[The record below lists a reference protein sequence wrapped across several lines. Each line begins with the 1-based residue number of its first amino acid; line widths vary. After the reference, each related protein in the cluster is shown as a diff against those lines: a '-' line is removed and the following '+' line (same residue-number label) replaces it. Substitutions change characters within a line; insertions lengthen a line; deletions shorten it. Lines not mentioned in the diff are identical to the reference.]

1 MTSRAIVIDD
11 QPAILKSMEMVFRL
25 RGWEV
30 YTAGTG
36 AEGLRL
42 VETLRPSVVVLD
54 IKLPDTSGL
63 RVLEQL
69 KARFPETHVIMI
81 TAYQSMDTTI
91 EAIKLGAF
99 DYIHKPI
106 DVDEMEAVIQ
116 QLEQINDASHPD
128 DVDDTHHTVDVEG
141 NQPRI
146 IARSRCMKDVFKSI
160 ALVSESRVT
169 VLIQGES
176 GTGKELIAGCIHHN
190 SQWSNEPFTVMDCST
205 LVEPLVESELFGY
218 EKGAFTGAEAARKG
232 RLELAGEGTV
242 FLDEIGEIPILLQ
255 SKLLRFLQAREFV
268 RIGGNRPIPSNARII
283 AATNRDLTELV
294 GEKKFR
300 QDLYYRLKVV
310 TIDVPPLRRRKS
322 DIPLLTSFFL
332 KKIAGD
338 CGSPEKRPAAGA
350 LELMHDYDWPG
361 NVRELENFLTR
372 AAVMT
377 KSLILTK
384 EYLQACL
391 EDSPTLPSTDGD
403 SRLGDTDER
412 EHIISVLNE
421 CDWHLGNASKQLG
434 VSRPTL
440 RSRMKKYGLSKTA
453 EGNNRAPWRRK
464 VVNEKTAT

>member
-1 MTSRAIVIDD
+1 MTLRALVIDD

-36 AEGLRL
+36 ADGLRFAA
-42 VETLRPSVVVLD
+42 TLHPSVVVLD
-54 IKLPDTSGL
+54 IKLPDMSGL

-69 KARFPETHVIMI
+69 KAGFPETHVIMI

-99 DYIHKPI
+99 DYVHKPI

-116 QLEQINDASHPD
+116 QLEQINDARRSLDSDAAYHS
-128 DVDDTHHTVDVEG
+128 VDVEG
-141 NQPRI
+141 RQPRI
-146 IARSRCMKDVFKSI
+146 IGRSRCMKDVFKSI

-176 GTGKELIAGCIHHN
+176 GTGKELIAGSIHQN

-218 EKGAFTGAEAARKG
+218 EKGAFTGAEAVRKG

-268 RIGGNRPIPSNARII
+268 RIGGNRPIRSNARII

-332 KKIAGD
+332 KKIAAD
-338 CGSPEKRPAAGA
+338 CGSPEKRLAGGA
-350 LELMHDYDWPG
+350 LDLMLDYDWPG

-377 KSLILTK
+377 KSPVLTK
-384 EYLQACL
+384 EYLQASL
-391 EDSPTLPSTDGD
+391 HNSPSLPSSGYDVR
-403 SRLGDTDER
+403 SSDTDER
-412 EHIISVLNE
+412 EHIKSVLNE

-440 RSRMKKYGLSKTA
+440 RAKMKKYGLSKTA
-453 EGNNRAPWRRK
+453 RGTI
-464 VVNEKTAT
+464 V